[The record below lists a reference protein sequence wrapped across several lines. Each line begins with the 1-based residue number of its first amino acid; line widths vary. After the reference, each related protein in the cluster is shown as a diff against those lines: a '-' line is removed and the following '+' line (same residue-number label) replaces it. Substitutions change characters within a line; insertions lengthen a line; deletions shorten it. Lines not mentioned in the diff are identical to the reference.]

1 MTSLNRDERYVASHL
16 GIYATS
22 VGLGPKDQSPHVPS
36 AFEQIIEAQTGGTGP
51 YPALF
56 PFSNLIGDLII
67 VQVEIDLNQIGA
79 SNPNL
84 TVSVNDSQGNVYTQI
99 DGVGGQTIY
108 SWASGNQH
116 GHSSA
121 LFIAQNIK
129 AGPNTVTAAITG
141 GLTGSV
147 LSGIVTAA
155 EYNSNGGVGITYAAN
170 VEFTASNPNPVSV
183 NVNTVFPNQIVL
195 YISSSGGANLPAAPA
210 PVARATGWTE
220 WTIPTATSQTYSA
233 TNVSN
238 TSNYAWGIAF

>member
-1 MTSLNRDERYVASHL
+1 MISLDQDDRFYGARL
-16 GIYATS
+16 GIYAQNI
-22 VGLGPKDQSPHVPS
+22 GLGPGDQSPHIPPV
-36 AFEQIIEAQTGGTGP
+36 FEQIIFTQTAGTGP
-51 YPALF
+51 YPATF
-56 PFSNLIGDLII
+56 PFNNLVGDLII
-67 VQVEIDLNQIGA
+67 VQIEIDLTQLGA
-79 SNPNL
+79 NNPAL
-84 TVSVNDSQGNVYTQI
+84 TVSVADSQGNAYTPI
-99 DGVGGQTIY
+99 GPAGTIY

-129 AGPNTVTAAITG
+129 AGPNTVTATITG
-141 GLTGSV
+141 GATGSV

-155 EYNSNGGVGITYAAN
+155 EYTSNGGVGVTYAAN

-183 NVNTVFPNQIVL
+183 NVNTTFPNQVVL

-220 WTIPTATSQTYSA
+220 WTIPAATAQAYSA